1 MEMAQMYLGPPVARR
16 EYRDPYGH
24 RRLRRS
30 TQVPRTKPCASP
42 WDSNSAQ
49 PPKGSWILETA
60 DESTQDI
67 DDLEKLRDGKAS
79 PAQTNSQLEAYEA
92 FALVSKAL
100 TDVKLTKAPCLDRK
114 KKNRYD
120 PRFLPLMAFNDL
132 DTTLFRS
139 VLKDNVFLVLAKLP
153 RGVDART
160 YRPGFHGR
168 PRISIELS
176 PAIFKYGKLYV
187 LGVLLHQ
194 MIQ

>member
-1 MEMAQMYLGPPVARR
+1 MYLGPPVRR
-16 EYRDPYGH
+16 RDYRDHYGH
-24 RRLRRS
+24 RRPRRS
-30 TQVPRTKPCASP
+30 TQTPRTMPCASP
-42 WDSNSAQ
+42 WDSNSAR
-49 PPKGSWILETA
+49 PPRGSWILESA

-67 DDLEKLRDGKAS
+67 DDLEKLRDEKAS
-79 PAQTNSQLEAYEA
+79 SAQSNTQLEAYEA
-92 FALVSKAL
+92 FGLASQAL
-100 TDVKLTKAPCLDRK
+100 TDLKFTKPPCLDPK
-114 KKNRYD
+114 KRHRYD

-139 VLKDNVFLVLAKLP
+139 VLKDNVFLVLARLP

-176 PAIFKYGKLYV
+176 PAIFKYGKLHV